1 VARTVASPPVVLE
14 RGGSALHLLAERVIY
29 VPEHHALLVAD
40 AHIGKAATFRRLGVP
55 VPGGTTTGSL
65 ARLTQALAR
74 TGAQRVVFLGDMLH
88 SAHAHARETLAA
100 FERWRQAHAAL
111 ELVLVLGNHD
121 QKAGVVAS
129 EFGVRL
135 EQEGWRLGSLA
146 LHHHP
151 PPAVNPRAEPPATG
165 PYALAGHVH
174 PAVLV
179 GAGRPGRLRLPCFHF
194 GSRCGVLPAFGEFTG
209 MHTVRP
215 APGERVFAVV
225 EDEVR
230 EV

>member
-1 VARTVASPPVVLE
+1 MPPAAIE
-14 RGGSALHLLAERVIY
+14 RGGCSLHLLAERAIF
-29 VPEHHALLVAD
+29 VPEHRALLVAD

-55 VPGGTTTGSL
+55 VPGGTTEGSL
-65 ARLTQALAR
+65 AQLTQALAR
-74 TGAQRVVFLGDMLH
+74 TGAQQVVFLGDLLH
-88 SAHAHARETLAA
+88 SAHAHANDTMAA

-111 ELVLVLGNHD
+111 ELVLILGNHD

-129 EFGVRL
+129 EFGVRV
-135 EQEGWRLGSLA
+135 EPEGWRLGGLA

-151 PPAVNPRAEPPATG
+151 LRQMGTEAVPRVAGT
-165 PYALAGHVH
+165 YALAGHVH

-179 GAGRPGRLRLPCFHF
+179 GAGRRERLRLPCFHF
-194 GSRCGVLPAFGEFTG
+194 GARCGVLPAFGEFTG
-209 MHTVRP
+209 MHVVRP
-215 APGERVFAVV
+215 APGERVFAIV